1 MTNTPEF
8 PNVWRRLGAFAIDV
22 LVIGLVGV
30 AVGYFLFD
38 QLVQL
43 GGWGRVLGFSLA
55 IVYFG
60 SLNSS
65 VGNGQTV
72 GKRALGIKVVGADG
86 STLPLGKSMLRFL
99 PLGIPWILNGA
110 AFPQNV
116 LMSPM
121 MYVFSMAIFGLG
133 FGLVY
138 LFFFN
143 RPTRQSLDDLLV
155 GSFVVMAGPVG
166 PISASP
172 LRRVHVI
179 VVSILVLSA
188 ATLPLFAKRL
198 ISQQPFSGLMDS
210 IAAVYTEP
218 LVMHTTVSKGWQS
231 SGGVKTTYLQV
242 VANIRERRTE
252 DRELAR
258 QLVLKVLAADPAART
273 LDIVQVVLVYG
284 YDIGIASGS
293 LTSTHDFNPRE

>member
-1 MTNTPEF
+1 VSNTPEYA
-8 PNVWRRLGAFAIDV
+8 NAWRRLGAFAIDV

-30 AVGYFLFD
+30 IAGYFLYD

-43 GGWGRVLGFSLA
+43 GGWGRVLGFALA
-55 IVYFG
+55 LAYFG
-60 SLNSS
+60 FLNSS

-72 GKRALGIKVVGADG
+72 GKRALGIKVVDANAA
-86 STLPLGKSMLRFL
+86 TLSPGQSMLRFL
-99 PLGIPWILNGA
+99 PLGIPWILNNA
-110 AFPQNV
+110 PFPQDL

-121 MYVFSMAIFGLG
+121 MYVLSVAIFGLG

-155 GSFVVMAGPVG
+155 DSFVVRAGTIGPV
-166 PISASP
+166 PASP

-179 VVSILVLSA
+179 VVAVLFLVSSA
-188 ATLPLFAKRL
+188 LPLFAKRL
-198 ISQQPFSGLMDS
+198 ISQQPFAGLMDS
-210 IAAVYTEP
+210 IGAVNAESV
-218 LVMHTTVSKGWQS
+218 VMHTMVSKGWSS

-252 DRELAR
+252 DQELAGR
-258 QLVLKVLAADPAART
+258 LATKVLAADPSART
-273 LDIVQVVLVYG
+273 LDVIQVVLVYG
-284 YDIGIASGS
+284 YDIGIASAS
-293 LTSTHDFNPRE
+293 RTSTHNFKPGE